1 MIQEHMSAV
10 TYTTA
15 GTVVVLGLTLNEIAA
30 VTGALVAV
38 ATFVV
43 NTVFKWRAD
52 RRARGKG

>member
-1 MIQEHMSAV
+1 MIQDKLSAA
-10 TYTTA
+10 TYTTS
-15 GTVVVLGLTLNEIAA
+15 GTVVVLGLTLNELAA
-30 VTGALVAV
+30 VVGAAVAI